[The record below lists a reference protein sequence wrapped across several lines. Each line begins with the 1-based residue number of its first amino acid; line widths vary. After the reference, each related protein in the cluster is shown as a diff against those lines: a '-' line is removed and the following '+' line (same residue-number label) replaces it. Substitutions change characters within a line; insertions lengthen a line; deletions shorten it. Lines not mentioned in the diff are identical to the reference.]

1 MKDKKM
7 TAYFAVVTLFYMA
20 ASFAHPVT
28 PTLIVERELDSSM
41 FGIALAAMMAASF
54 LFSPFWGRLCGYIP
68 TRRIILFCSVGYTV
82 GQVIFG
88 AAYSEWMV
96 VAGRLFAGVFTG
108 GCFTAFSNYVINTST
123 HEQRDANLTALVT
136 IQTVGSAGGYFVG
149 GMLGL
154 LSLQVVFAAQCA
166 LLLLCGGLFALV
178 CLDDT
183 PFKARPERPLSLR
196 DADPFRAFAEAG
208 RFMTPMLGL
217 LFAVLAVSGVGYNAF
232 EQCFNYYIKDQFGLS
247 SAYNGTFKILIALLI
262 LLLNSTVCIWLQ
274 KKTDIHRTFLPV
286 LGACTLLIGALL
298 WFDAL
303 LPFAVLYIIYNGVN
317 AIRGPLM
324 QSMAADRSEPDTS
337 NTVMG
342 FYQAMNSLG
351 SIFGSL
357 LAGLIYKAGPRLPFW
372 LAFAAYALSTLLG
385 WVYVRR
391 HDREKHV

>member
-41 FGIALAAMMAASF
+41 FGIALASMMAASF

-123 HEQRDANLTALVT
+123 HERRDANLTALVT

-154 LSLQVVFAAQCA
+154 LSLKVVFAAQCA

-183 PFKARPERPLSLR
+183 PFKARPDRPLSLR

-208 RFMTPMLGL
+208 SIVLYKQVGACKVINGDIEKALDLGCVQVHRQNSVRTGCGDEVCDKL
-217 LFAVLAVSGVGYNAF
+217 CGDGVAALCLAVLAGIAEVRHDGRNASGGSPSHRVDHDEQFHKVVVDMVAGGLNNEHVLAANRLINGDGAF
-232 EQCFNYYIKDQFGLS
+232 
-247 SAYNGTFKILIALLI
+247 
-262 LLLNSTVCIWLQ
+262 
-274 KKTDIHRTFLPV
+274 
-286 LGACTLLIGALL
+286 
-298 WFDAL
+298 
-303 LPFAVLYIIYNGVN
+303 
-317 AIRGPLM
+317 AIREL
-324 QSMAADRSEPDTS
+324 
-337 NTVMG
+337 
-342 FYQAMNSLG
+342 
-351 SIFGSL
+351 
-357 LAGLIYKAGPRLPFW
+357 
-372 LAFAAYALSTLLG
+372 
-385 WVYVRR
+385 
-391 HDREKHV
+391 